1 MMSDDLRLEE
11 QVLSQAAAIG
21 LSSQLDGVESIDV
34 DVRTDLLK
42 IVQGQADSISL
53 VGQGLVIQKD
63 IRVQEIELQV
73 DRVAIAPLSALLGKI
88 ELNEPLDADAR
99 LLLTE
104 EDINRALNSDYI
116 HSKIKPLELEVKDQ
130 PAVLLEMQQME
141 LHLPGEGRMIFN
153 GKMLMHQQN
162 ESQQVSFTSA
172 FLPRTLSQPVILENF
187 QCLEGGGT
195 SLEITLAMLTKIRE
209 LVNLP
214 YFDLETMILQIKDL
228 EVHQGSLI
236 IHAAARIRQLPSV

>member
-11 QVLSQAAAIG
+11 QALSQAAEIG
-21 LSSQLDGVESIDV
+21 LSNKLDGVENIDV
-34 DVRTDLLK
+34 DVRTNLLK
-42 IVQGQADSISL
+42 IVQGQADSVSL

-73 DRVAIAPLSALLGKI
+73 DRVAIAPLSVLLGKI
-88 ELNEPLDADAR
+88 ELNEPLDANAR

-116 HSKIKPLELEVKDQ
+116 HSKIKPLELEVEDQ
-130 PAVLLEMQQME
+130 PPVSLEIQQME
-141 LHLPGEGRMIFN
+141 LLLTGEGKMVFN

-162 ESQQVSFTSA
+162 KSQQVSFTSA
-172 FLPRTLSQPVILENF
+172 FRPRTLSQPAILESF
-187 QCLEGGGT
+187 QCLEGGGI
-195 SLEITLAMLTKIRE
+195 SLEITLAMLTKINE

-214 YFDLETMILQIKDL
+214 YFDLETMILRIKDL
-228 EVHQGSLI
+228 EVHQGSLT
-236 IHAAARIRQLPSV
+236 IHAAARVRQLPSM